1 MVNECQTSSTLLN
14 QKKVRKIQNYATEKT
29 IPYPGLEPRTSCLAV
44 GSFNHYTIGSVL
56 CLCLLNCYTLSLLI
70 LLFFLSGKFSISSQ
84 FQLLSIPPVFAKTFE
99 TIMFE
104 QMADYVIRNYLISP
118 FQSGFRPGYSTAL
131 VRVSND
137 IHSNL
142 ELNHPTIVVL
152 HVFSKALI
160 EYALDYSFINCVN
173 VMDFTP

>member
-1 MVNECQTSSTLLN
+1 
-14 QKKVRKIQNYATEKT
+14 
-29 IPYPGLEPRTSCLAV
+29 
-44 GSFNHYTIGSVL
+44 
-56 CLCLLNCYTLSLLI
+56 
-70 LLFFLSGKFSISSQ
+70 
-84 FQLLSIPPVFAKTFE
+84 
-99 TIMFE
+99 MFE

-118 FQSGFRPGYSTAL
+118 FQSGFRPGYSTMTAL

-160 EYALDYSFINCVN
+160 EYASASKGQRL
-173 VMDFTP
+173 